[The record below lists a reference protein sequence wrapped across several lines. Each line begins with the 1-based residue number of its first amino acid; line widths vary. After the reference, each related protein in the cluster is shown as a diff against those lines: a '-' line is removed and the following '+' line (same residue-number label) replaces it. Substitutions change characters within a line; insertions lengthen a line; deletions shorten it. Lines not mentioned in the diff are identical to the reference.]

1 MIFVNHCYK
10 AGSVSNQ
17 SAKTF
22 TLLLAPMAPH
32 LSEELWELL
41 GEKTTLTYSSW
52 PQYNEELAK
61 DDTVTVAVQVNGKLR
76 ATLEVE
82 PNISQDEILKMA
94 KSDENVAKHL
104 VGTLLK
110 EIYVPG
116 KIVNFVVK
124 A

>member
-1 MIFVNHCYK
+1 
-10 AGSVSNQ
+10 
-17 SAKTF
+17 
-22 TLLLAPMAPH
+22 MAPH

-41 GEKTTLTYSSW
+41 GGKTTLTNEAW
-52 PQYNEELAK
+52 PKYNDELAK
-61 DDTVTVAVQVNGKLR
+61 DDTITVAVQVNGKLR

-82 PNISQDEILKMA
+82 PSISQDEILKMA

-104 VGTLLK
+104 VGTLVK